1 MSDEFG
7 EKTELPTDHRL
18 NEARQSGR
26 VAKSVDLNAA
36 GVILMAT
43 ASLYYGGAWLT
54 TSLGEVLHGHLA
66 GPAWLEVDSTRV
78 MSHVWAI
85 ASHISGASLTL
96 LGMLMLAAAGLNLL
110 QFGFLLSTEA
120 LEPKW
125 SYVNPL
131 EGLKRIFSIRNNVV
145 KLLIGLG
152 KLVLLAGIAYL
163 AIQAELPALVML
175 NTQTPAIIF
184 TTTGQLLGKLAFQL
198 SAALLV
204 MALID
209 FAYQK
214 WKFLDDMKMTK
225 QEIRE
230 EMKQMEGDP
239 QHRARRRDAHQ
250 KLVTARDLQKVRD
263 ADVVITNPTEIAV
276 AIKYDPDKMAAPAVV
291 AKGRGE
297 IAARIR
303 RIAIE
308 SGIPIIERKP
318 LARALFATVK
328 VGHPIPVEMYEV
340 FVEIMAY
347 VFRLTGRTL
356 PKM

>member
-1 MSDEFG
+1 MADEFG
-7 EKTELPTDHRL
+7 EKTELPTEHRL
-18 NEARQSGR
+18 TEARESGR

-43 ASLYYGGAWLT
+43 AALYFGGTWLM
-54 TSLGEVLHGHLA
+54 TSLSEVLYGHLA
-66 GPAWLEVDSTRV
+66 GPAWLQIDSTRV
-78 MSHVWAI
+78 ISHFWAI
-85 ASHISGASLTL
+85 AYHLSGAGLML
-96 LGMLMLAAAGLNLL
+96 LGMLMLAAISLNLL
-110 QFGFLLSTEA
+110 QFGFLVSTEA
-120 LEPKW
+120 FTPKW
-125 SYVNPL
+125 SHINPL
-131 EGLKRIFSIRNNVV
+131 QGLQRIFSWSSVI
-145 KLLIGLG
+145 KLMIGLG
-152 KLVLLAGIAYL
+152 KLALLAIISYF
-163 AIQAELPALVML
+163 AIRAELPALVML
-175 NTQTPAIIF
+175 NTQIPSIIL
-184 TTTGQLLGKLAFQL
+184 TTTGQLMGKLAFQL
-198 SAALLV
+198 SAALVV

-214 WKFLDDMKMTK
+214 WKYLEDMKMTK
-225 QEIRE
+225 QEVRE

-250 KLVTARDLQKVRD
+250 KLVSARDLQKVRD

-276 AIKYDPDKMAAPAVV
+276 AIKYDPEKMAAPAVV
-291 AKGRGE
+291 AKGQGE

-308 SGIPIIERKP
+308 EGIPIIERKP

-328 VGHPIPVEMYEV
+328 VGHPIPLDMYEV

-347 VFRLTGRTL
+347 VYRLTGRQL